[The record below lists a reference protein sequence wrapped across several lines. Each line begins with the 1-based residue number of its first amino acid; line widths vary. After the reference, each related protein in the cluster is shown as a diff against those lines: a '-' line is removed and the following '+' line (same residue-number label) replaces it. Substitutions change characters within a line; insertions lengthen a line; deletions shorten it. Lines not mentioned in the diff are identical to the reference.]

1 MKNNFKKEL
10 LDLKI
15 VDHKELYCIVA
26 KRRALIPSFSIMVM
40 GLNKDKLVFYKIST
54 SYKLIKYIESIELKD
69 IDSMEIKSKSNESI
83 LDIEVNKN
91 IKSYFVIEKTKDLYL
106 IKKSIRKA

>member
-40 GLNKDKLVFYKIST
+40 GLNKDKLVFYKVST
-54 SYKLIKYIESIELKD
+54 SYKLIKYIESIDLKD
-69 IDSMEIKSKSNESI
+69 IEL
-83 LDIEVNKN
+83 LDIKVRGKETILNIHINKT
-91 IKSYFVIEKTKDLYL
+91 IKSYFVYENIKELHL
-106 IKKSIRKA
+106 IKKSIKKT